1 MLCHNEVAKFKNAA
15 WKARGKIHTKKTGE
29 QTITEKIVLAYSGG
43 LDTSVLIKYI
53 QEKYAA
59 EVVTVTVN
67 VGQQEDLK
75 AAEEKAKKLGVM
87 KHVSVDARDE
97 FASDYIFPAIKA
109 NALYEGKY
117 PISTSLSRPLIAL
130 KMVEVAE
137 KEGATGLAH
146 GCTGRGND
154 QVRFDVTLGSLAPE
168 KKILAPVREW
178 GMTRE
183 EEIAYAKKKGIPVS
197 TAAKKYSIDASV
209 WGRAIECGELE
220 DASQEPPEDAFE
232 WTVSPEKAPN
242 TPEYITIQF
251 EAGEPVAVNKE
262 KLKPLEIVE
271 SLNKLAGKHGVGRI
285 DHIEDRLV
293 GIKSREVYECPAATV
308 LLEAH
313 KDLEK
318 MVMTRHEVLFKQQV
332 DAEWAYLAYVG
343 LWMDPLKEDLDAFIN
358 KSQENVTGEVRL
370 KLYKGGLQV
379 VGRSS
384 PMSLYD
390 KNLANYN
397 IKTTFNQS
405 YSKGF
410 IELWGLQT
418 RMHNALKRTAK
429 KKAAKPGKP
438 A

>member
-1 MLCHNEVAKFKNAA
+1 M
-15 WKARGKIHTKKTGE
+15 GE
-29 QTITEKIVLAYSGG
+29 QTIKEKIVLAYSGG
-43 LDTSVLIKYI
+43 LDTSVLIKWL
-53 QEKYAA
+53 QEKYEAQ
-59 EVVTVTVN
+59 VITVTVN
-67 VGQQEDLK
+67 VGQNENLQ
-75 AAEEKAKKLGVM
+75 AAEEKAKKLGAL
-87 KHVSVDARDE
+87 KHYSIDAKDE

-117 PISTSLSRPLIAL
+117 PISTSLSRPLIAA

-137 KEGATGLAH
+137 KEGATGFAH

-154 QVRFDVTLGSLAPE
+154 QVRFDVTLGALAPGL
-168 KKILAPVREW
+168 KIIAPVREW
-178 GMTRE
+178 GMTRD

-209 WGRAIECGELE
+209 WGRAIECGLLE
-220 DASQEPPEDAFE
+220 DASQEPPEDAYE
-232 WTVSPEKAPN
+232 WTVAPEKAPDK
-242 TPEYITIQF
+242 PEYVTIKF
-251 EAGEPVAVNKE
+251 EQGVPVAVNGEKMKPLALIE
-262 KLKPLEIVE
+262 KL
-271 SLNKLAGKHGVGRI
+271 NKTAGKNGVGRI

-293 GIKSREVYECPAATV
+293 GIKSREVYECPAAVV

-318 MVMTRHEVLFKQQV
+318 MVFTRHEVLFKQHV

-343 LWMDPLKEDLDAFIN
+343 LWADPLREDLDAFIN
-358 KSQENVTGEVRL
+358 KTQENVTGEVKL
-370 KLYKGGLQV
+370 KLYKGGLTV

-384 PMSLYD
+384 PLSLYD

-418 RMHNALKRTAK
+418 RMHNALKKSAKKQKGTKTAK
-429 KKAAKPGKP
+429 P

>member
-1 MLCHNEVAKFKNAA
+1 
-15 WKARGKIHTKKTGE
+15 
-29 QTITEKIVLAYSGG
+29 
-43 LDTSVLIKYI
+43 VLIKWL
-53 QEKYAA
+53 QEKYEAD
-59 EVVTVTVN
+59 VITVTVN
-67 VGQQEDLK
+67 VGQNENLN
-75 AAEEKAKKLGVM
+75 ASEEKAKKLGAL
-87 KHVSVDARDE
+87 KHYSIDAKDE
-97 FASDYIFPAIKA
+97 FATDYIFPAIKA

-117 PISTSLSRPLIAL
+117 PISTSLSRPLIAS

-137 KEGATGLAH
+137 KEDATGFAH

-154 QVRFDVTLGSLAPE
+154 QVRFDVTLGALAPGL
-168 KKILAPVREW
+168 KIIAPVREW
-178 GMTRE
+178 CMTRE
-183 EEIAYAKKKGIPVS
+183 EEIAYAKAKGIPVS
-197 TAAKKYSIDASV
+197 NTAKKYSIDASV
-209 WGRAIECGELE
+209 WGRAIECGLLE
-220 DASQEPPEDAFE
+220 DASQEPPEDAYE
-232 WTVSPEKAPN
+232 WTVAPEKAPN
-242 TPEYITIQF
+242 TPEYVTIKF
-251 EAGEPVAVNKE
+251 EEGVPVAINGE
-262 KLKPLEIVE
+262 KLKPLALIEE
-271 SLNKLAGKHGVGRI
+271 LNKTAGKHGVGRI

-318 MVMTRHEVLFKQQV
+318 MVLTRHEVLFKQQV

-343 LWMDPLKEDLDAFIN
+343 LWVDPLREDLDAFIN
-358 KSQENVTGEVRL
+358 KTQENVTGEVKI
-370 KLYKGGLQV
+370 KLYKGGLTV

-405 YSKGF
+405 CSKGF

-418 RMHNALKRTAK
+418 RMHNALKKSAKKQRGAKTAK
-429 KKAAKPGKP
+429 P